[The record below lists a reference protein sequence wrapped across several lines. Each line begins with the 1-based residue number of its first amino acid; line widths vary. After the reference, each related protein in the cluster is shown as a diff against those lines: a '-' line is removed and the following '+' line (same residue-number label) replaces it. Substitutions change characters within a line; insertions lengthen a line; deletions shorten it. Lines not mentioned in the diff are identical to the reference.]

1 MSQDINKQYY
11 VKIPLWK
18 KCSFGLIDSAN
29 NFSWSYIGSFLAIYL
44 TDTLMIP
51 AAWVSLMFLI
61 CRFWDAINDPIV
73 GYLADRTRSRWG
85 RYRPW
90 IFFGS
95 PPLFITSALLFLP
108 VMSWSVTTR
117 FVWACVL
124 YAMVVLFYTMVNLT
138 YGSLNSVITQDPAE
152 RGSLASYRLLFAY
165 LGSTFM
171 SQMVLRVEPGLSA
184 QYPGMGYFILAVLF
198 LIIGVPLQIFGAKVQ
213 KEVVPPSNTGVKMSL
228 WKQLKLS
235 FKNRPFMVVCI
246 LFLVQGFAMYGV
258 NTIQIY
264 WYKYVLGD
272 QAPMATFSL
281 ITLVPSMLGCF
292 TSQFW
297 SNKLKDKG
305 KAIAITYVVQI
316 VLSAVQF
323 FMFRESVNLVA
334 LYGFGIVYQ
343 YFAGANMSLI
353 YGMVPDTIEFSE
365 MLSKGER
372 MDGFLNT
379 LSSFWNK
386 VGITIGTSGAPLI
399 LALTGYVANVEQQ
412 APAVI
417 NSLQIMRWIVPAV
430 FNVICLI
437 VLAWYKLDY
446 ATFDKLV
453 ADLNE
458 KRPIW
463 EAERKAAKGE

>member
-1 MSQDINKQYY
+1 MSQDVNKQYY
-11 VKIPLWK
+11 VKIPVWK
-18 KCSFGLIDSAN
+18 KCAFGLIDSAN

-51 AAWVSLMFLI
+51 AAWVSLMFFI

-73 GYLADRTRSRWG
+73 GYLADRTRSCWG

-90 IFFGS
+90 IFFAS
-95 PPLFITSALLFLP
+95 APLFITSALLFLP
-108 VMSWSVTTR
+108 IMSWSVTAR

-124 YAMVVLFYTMVNLT
+124 YVFVVLFYTMVNLT
-138 YGSLNSVITQDPAE
+138 YGSLNSVVTQDPAE

-165 LGSTFM
+165 LGSTLM
-171 SQMVLRVEPGLSA
+171 SQMVLRLQPGLSA
-184 QYPGMGYFILAVLF
+184 KYPGMGYFILAVIF

-213 KEVVPPSNTGVKMSL
+213 KEVVPPSNTGVKMGL
-228 WKQLKLS
+228 MKQLKLS

-264 WYKYVLGD
+264 WYKYVLGSE
-272 QAPMATFSL
+272 APYATFSL

-297 SNKLKDKG
+297 ANKLKDKG
-305 KAIAITYVVQI
+305 KAIGITYIVQI

-323 FMFRESVNLVA
+323 FLFRESVSLAA
-334 LYGFGIVYQ
+334 LYGFGIIYQ

-365 MLSKGER
+365 MITKGER

-379 LSSFWNK
+379 ISSFWNK

-417 NSLQIMRWIVPAV
+417 NSLQIMRWIVPAA

-463 EAERKAAKGE
+463 EAERKAAEKK

>member
-1 MSQDINKQYY
+1 MMQDNNKQYY

-18 KCSFGLIDSAN
+18 KCAFGVIDSAN

-73 GYLADRTRSRWG
+73 GYLADRTRTRWG

-90 IFFGS
+90 IMFGS
-95 PPLFITSALLFLP
+95 LPLFLTSALLFLP
-108 VMSWSVTTR
+108 VMNWSVTAR

-124 YAMVVLFYTMVNLT
+124 YVFVVLFYTMVNLT
-138 YGSLNSVITQDPAE
+138 YGSLNSVMTQDPAE
-152 RGSLASYRLLFAY
+152 RGSLASWRLLFAY
-165 LGSTFM
+165 IGSTFM
-171 SQMVLRVEPGLSA
+171 TQMVLRLQPGLSDR
-184 QYPGMGYFILAVLF
+184 YPGMGYFILAVIF
-198 LIIGVPLQIFGAKVQ
+198 LVIGVPLQVFGAKVQ

-228 WKQLKLS
+228 LKQLRLS

-264 WYKYVLGD
+264 WYKYVLGSE
-272 QAPMATFSL
+272 APMATFSL

-305 KAIAITYVVQI
+305 KAIAITYVMQI
-316 VLSAVQF
+316 VLYVVQY
-323 FMFRESVNLVA
+323 FMFRESINLIA
-334 LYGFGIVYQ
+334 LYGFGIVCQ

-365 MLSKGER
+365 MVTKGER

-379 LSSFWNK
+379 ISSFWNK

-399 LALTGYVANVEQQ
+399 LAMTGYAANAEQQ

-417 NSLQIMRWIVPAV
+417 QSLQLMRWIAPAV

-437 VLAWYKLDY
+437 ALFWYRLDY

-453 ADLNE
+453 AELNE
-458 KRPIW
+458 KRPVW
-463 EAERKAAKGE
+463 EAERKENQK